1 MTTAPP
7 AKKRASAEDA
17 PKPRPQDRQEIE
29 TVEIET
35 VPLVVWTARL
45 SVYFLALGGIL
56 LAVYAIKGFRIDPQ
70 SFPLGFQLDPLQAGL
85 YFVWGAI
92 GCAIGFYRPRLAAG
106 FVLASAALLTL
117 LAVLGTFTP
126 YHLGMQ
132 LTPRVNLFHW
142 LLAPFAW
149 AIGLYGLWCHR
160 VFAEPS

>member
-1 MTTAPP
+1 MTTAQP
-7 AKKRASAEDA
+7 AKKGASAQD
-17 PKPRPQDRQEIE
+17 PTKPRSPDRQEIE

-45 SVYFLALGGIL
+45 SAYFLALGGIL
-56 LAVYAIKGFRIDPQ
+56 LAVYAIKGLGTNPQ
-70 SFPLGFQLDPLQAGL
+70 SFPLGFQLDPIQAGL

-92 GCAIGFYRPRLAAG
+92 GCAIGFYWPRLAAG

>member
-17 PKPRPQDRQEIE
+17 AKPRPQDRQEIE

-56 LAVYAIKGFRIDPQ
+56 LAVYAIKGLGTDPQ
-70 SFPLGFQLDPLQAGL
+70 SFPLGFQLDPIQAGL
-85 YFVWGAI
+85 YFVWGVI
-92 GCAIGFYRPRLAAG
+92 GCVIGFYRPRLAAG

-132 LTPRVNLFHW
+132 LTPQVNLFHW